1 MVELPECAS
10 PRSGPG
16 CLLWYIR
23 LGAELK
29 CIHIFFMY
37 FPYELCMFPMS
48 YVCSLCIHIFFM
60 YFPYELC
67 MFPMYTYAALTAA
80 LAAFRR
86 PVVLTASYEYVYI
99 F

>member
-10 PRSGPG
+10 PGSGPG

-37 FPYELCMFPMS
+37 FPYELC
-48 YVCSLCIHIFFM
+48 I
-60 YFPYELC
+60 
-67 MFPMYTYAALTAA
+67 FPMYV
-80 LAAFRR
+80 
-86 PVVLTASYEYVYI
+86 PYVYI
-99 F
+99 CR